1 MHTGEEPEPTP
12 TPSPLSRVGS
22 WPVVLSV
29 LLLANVVGAGV
40 TALLAGPIGD
50 PASTPGFGARSFGDP
65 RMVALAI
72 LATDAALLAGVYL
85 VVIRR
90 RVAGWRDLGL
100 RPSGTRSPVLV
111 GLGYGFVFVVV
122 SGSVSLALAAFG
134 VQQDQAA
141 MFPMADAGPWA
152 RAALVTAGV
161 VFAPVAEELFFRG
174 FVFQAM
180 AARKGLVRGLVY
192 SSVLFAAVHGNVAA
206 FLPLIA
212 GSAVLAYSLHRTGT
226 LWVPIFAHA
235 FNNAFAFAALLLSSN
250 APPS

>member
-1 MHTGEEPEPTP
+1 VA
-12 TPSPLSRVGS
+12 LA
-22 WPVVLSV
+22 V
-29 LLLANVVGAGV
+29 LLLAYVVGSGV
-40 TALLAGPIGD
+40 TALLAGLIGD
-50 PASTPGFGARSFGDP
+50 GATTPGFGARSLGDP
-65 RMVALAI
+65 RVVALAI

-90 RVAGWRDLGL
+90 GVAGWRDLGL
-100 RPSGTRSPVLV
+100 RASGTRRPVVV
-111 GLGYGFVFVVV
+111 GLGYGLLFVLA
-122 SGSVSLALAAFG
+122 SGSISLLLAAFG

-141 MFPMADAGPWA
+141 LFPLTDAGPWA

-161 VFAPVAEELFFRG
+161 VFAPVAEEVFFRG

-180 AARKGLVRGLVY
+180 AARKGLVRGLIY
-192 SSVLFAAVHGNVAA
+192 SSILFAAVHGNVAA

-235 FNNAFAFAALLLSSN
+235 FNNAFAFAALLLSSSP
-250 APPS
+250 PPS